1 MIVPRV
7 FKSRQ
12 RKRKNISIVLSSQKK
27 HKDFSFVLF
36 LFVYMN
42 LYGETRTLRPS
53 FCAAKRDIQWDR
65 SRSEQTGQ
73 RPVESLLLRQKVSRI
88 FLGTFSFGL
97 QLLTRE
103 RRELYRPSFCAA
115 LPHFPNKSRKSRH
128 RCAGKAKISR

>member
-42 LYGETRTLRPS
+42 LFGETRTLRPS
-53 FCAAKRDIQWDR
+53 FCKN
-65 SRSEQTGQ
+65 
-73 RPVESLLLRQKVSRI
+73 SLPCKGRWASLRQAGGI
-88 FLGTFSFGL
+88 FSKNRFQKESASLFNPSVIFDDSS
-97 QLLTRE
+97 
-103 RRELYRPSFCAA
+103 LYKGA
-115 LPHFPNKSRKSRH
+115 
-128 RCAGKAKISR
+128 